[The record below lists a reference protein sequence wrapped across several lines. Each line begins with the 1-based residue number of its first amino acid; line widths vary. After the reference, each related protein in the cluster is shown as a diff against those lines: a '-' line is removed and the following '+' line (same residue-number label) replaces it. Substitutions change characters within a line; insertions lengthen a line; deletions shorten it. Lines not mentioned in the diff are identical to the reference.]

1 MQRIVGKTLRKNVTD
16 ENNRS
21 WNLST
26 TQRKIAFP
34 LRTHARTNAPEYLAR
49 FVAAEICGQRIR
61 PARAEGAWSAHSSPA
76 KKKETEGAS
85 ACRRSL
91 SRWRIA
97 TRKATSRPRRGG
109 GMLGV
114 AFLTRFCFIS
124 GRHKLPTSSASHS
137 FISTYFLLLF
147 SICLCQRVQSRR
159 RMELELVTGTGPGRA
174 WHSAWVAHYLMML
187 FAIFS
192 HLSAWFLL
200 VEFFT
205 EVSVSCSAFCNVFFA
220 CFQCHRTFGYFLFG
234 QNFSSCGWANK
245 DFEIW

>member
-1 MQRIVGKTLRKNVTD
+1 MWVNRLEKTNASGTENVQVGGRRRRWEDFPMHLIKCLFLLQQICQLNAARIVGKTLTKNVTD
-16 ENNRS
+16 ENNPS

-61 PARAEGAWSAHSSPA
+61 PAQGGPYSQ
-76 KKKETEGAS
+76 KKETEGAS

-97 TRKATSRPRRGG
+97 TRKATSRPRGGG

-159 RMELELVTGTGPGRA
+159 GMELELGLGLAALGIRLE
-174 WHSAWVAHYLMML
+174 WHIIWWCFSRFFRTWVP
-187 FAIFS
+187 
-192 HLSAWFLL
+192 
-200 VEFFT
+200 
-205 EVSVSCSAFCNVFFA
+205 
-220 CFQCHRTFGYFLFG
+220 
-234 QNFSSCGWANK
+234 
-245 DFEIW
+245 DFY